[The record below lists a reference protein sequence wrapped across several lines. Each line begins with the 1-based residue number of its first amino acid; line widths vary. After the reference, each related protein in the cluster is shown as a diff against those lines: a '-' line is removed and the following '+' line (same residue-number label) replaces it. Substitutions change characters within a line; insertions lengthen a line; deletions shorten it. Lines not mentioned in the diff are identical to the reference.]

1 MLQHLVCEEEG
12 NDEREPPNAHAD
24 ARTRSH
30 AAACAVRAHLPPKE
44 PPHDDIW
51 YVMRATDT
59 AAPTVGAQRLFFFSR
74 AMLACFCWMLAL
86 LAGASGSNTGGL
98 SPACGGGSLAFAPF
112 AAPLVLRRASTPSK
126 NKGEVWARKT
136 RAPPPVGALPGAWGG
151 RHGDGMVARARVGAS
166 SADELRGQ
174 EQERV
179 FRAGGGKGGT
189 GAGGSGEAVKIVSY
203 NVLGPKQALTDKH
216 AYSNF
221 KWRKWPYR
229 KDRILDELRAY
240 DADVVCLQEVTPDT
254 FVNDFAPA
262 LKELGLDK
270 GIYTPKR
277 LPDGEKTSRGPFR
290 RPSKG
295 IEFSKV
301 LCIVT
306 LCSKCSR
313 ILTVEN
319 LCVFPASLQRPAPGP
334 RAVWHRHT
342 HVPRYSDIHPIVPAD
357 PARQRACSPALQTA
371 HAHRAS
377 DERQRHRHAPAR
389 GASH

>member
-1 MLQHLVCEEEG
+1 ML
-12 NDEREPPNAHAD
+12 
-24 ARTRSH
+24 
-30 AAACAVRAHLPPKE
+30 AAA
-44 PPHDDIW
+44 
-51 YVMRATDT
+51 
-59 AAPTVGAQRLFFFSR
+59 
-74 AMLACFCWMLAL
+74 ACFCWMLAL
-86 LAGASGSNTGGL
+86 LAGASGSNIGGRVSRL
-98 SPACGGGSLAFAPF
+98 PPACGGGSLAFAPF
-112 AAPLVLRRASTPSK
+112 AAPLVLRRARSTPSK

-136 RAPPPVGALPGAWGG
+136 RAPLPVGVLPGAWGG

-166 SADELRGQ
+166 SADEVRGQ

-179 FRAGGGKGGT
+179 FRAGLGHGGT
-189 GAGGSGEAVKIVSY
+189 GAGGLGEAVKIVSY

-229 KDRILDELRAY
+229 KDRILEELRAY

-295 IEFSKV
+295 IKF
-301 LCIVT
+301 
-306 LCSKCSR
+306 
-313 ILTVEN
+313 
-319 LCVFPASLQRPAPGP
+319 
-334 RAVWHRHT
+334 
-342 HVPRYSDIHPIVPAD
+342 
-357 PARQRACSPALQTA
+357 
-371 HAHRAS
+371 
-377 DERQRHRHAPAR
+377 
-389 GASH
+389 

>member
-1 MLQHLVCEEEG
+1 
-12 NDEREPPNAHAD
+12 
-24 ARTRSH
+24 
-30 AAACAVRAHLPPKE
+30 
-44 PPHDDIW
+44 
-51 YVMRATDT
+51 
-59 AAPTVGAQRLFFFSR
+59 
-74 AMLACFCWMLAL
+74 MLAL
-86 LAGASGSNTGGL
+86 LAGASGSNSGGRVL
-98 SPACGGGSLAFAPF
+98 RLPPACGGGSLAFAPF
-112 AAPLVLRRASTPSK
+112 AAPLELRRASNPPQGRTL
-126 NKGEVWARKT
+126 GAVWARTT
-136 RAPPPVGALPGAWGG
+136 RAPLPVGALPGAWRG
-151 RHGDGMVARARVGAS
+151 RHDVGVVARARVGAS
-166 SADELRGQ
+166 SADEVRGQ

-189 GAGGSGEAVKIVSY
+189 GAGASGEAVKIVSY

-229 KDRILDELRAY
+229 KDRILEELRAY

-295 IEFSKV
+295 ITFSKV
-301 LCIVT
+301 LYTVT
-306 LCSKCSR
+306 VCSQYSR

-319 LCVFPASLQRPAPGP
+319 VCVFPASLQRAAPGP
-334 RAVWHRHT
+334 RAVWHRYT
-342 HVPRYSDIHPIVPAD
+342 HVPRYSDIHPIFPAD

-377 DERQRHRHAPAR
+377 DECQRHRHAPAR
-389 GASH
+389 GASHRLADTAGDTAARAHKGPSAKGQGQGHQAAATVTEENVGLRGRWQ